1 MYKLF
6 HEELPHPLSDYCQSF
21 THSYETRQ
29 KSNNTLILPKVNT
42 EQGKR
47 SITYCGSEMWNSL
60 HEDVKHKPS
69 VSSFQK
75 ALKKKLIEE
84 YN

>member
-1 MYKLF
+1 MYKLI
-6 HEELPHPLSDYCQSF
+6 HGELPHLLSDYCQLF
-21 THSYETRQ
+21 THNYETRQ
-29 KSNNTLILPKVNT
+29 KSNNTLILPRVNT

-47 SITYCGSEMWNSL
+47 SITFCGSEMWNSL
-60 HEDVKHKPS
+60 HEDVKLKPS

-84 YN
+84 YD